1 MVTIADDEAQVTRN
15 ATGMSPIFRHPQPPN
30 DYVKRRCGLVG
41 CCATPGVTS
50 QTKCRGP
57 CSAPRRATSFTRI
70 SSLLCAVALLA
81 SVQLAGAQG
90 YPSRPIRLV
99 VPAAPG
105 GGTDIIARILAEGLG
120 AVLGQTVVVDN
131 RAGAGTVLGAD
142 IVSKATPD
150 GYALLIS
157 PNSLAFNVALYSKLP
172 YDTLRDFAPISLVA
186 DQPNILVVHPSL
198 PAKSFQEYVAL
209 ARSQPGKLVYGS
221 GGVGVG
227 SHLAMELLLLS
238 QKIEL
243 VHVPYKGIGPALTAL
258 LGNEVSALL
267 STFAS
272 ALPHVKSGR
281 LRALGV
287 TSAQRAPALPD
298 APTIAESGVPGY
310 EYGTWYGL
318 LAPAGTPRTI
328 VEKLNRA
335 TAEVLASP
343 KTAERYV
350 AQGLTPTPSTSAR
363 FAAHLKSETEKWTRV
378 VREAKIP
385 PQ

>member
-1 MVTIADDEAQVTRN
+1 MLRN
-15 ATGMSPIFRHPQPPN
+15 AR
-30 DYVKRRCGLVG
+30 GL
-41 CCATPGVTS
+41 
-50 QTKCRGP
+50 
-57 CSAPRRATSFTRI
+57 
-70 SSLLCAVALLA
+70 LLPALLA
-81 SVQLAGAQG
+81 TLALPAAAADS
-90 YPSRPIRLV
+90 YPTRPIRLV

-105 GGTDIIARILAEGLG
+105 GGTDIIARVLADAVGL
-120 AVLGQTVVVDN
+120 ALGQTIVVDN
-131 RAGAGTVLGAD
+131 RAGAGTTLGAD

-150 GYALLIS
+150 GYVLLIS
-157 PNSLAFNVALYSKLP
+157 PNALAFNVALYRKLP
-172 YDTLRDFAPISLVA
+172 YNTLRDFAPISLVA

-198 PAKSFQEYVAL
+198 PVKIFQDFIAL

-221 GGVGVG
+221 GGLGVG

-238 QKIEL
+238 QKLEL
-243 VHVPYKGIGPALTAL
+243 VHVPYKGVGPALTAL

-298 APTIAESGVPGY
+298 IPTIAESGAPGF

-318 LAPAGTPRTI
+318 LAPAGTPRAVI
-328 VEKLNRA
+328 EKLNGVTVA
-335 TAEVLASP
+335 ALASP
-343 KTAERYV
+343 RVAERLV
-350 AQGLTPTPSTSAR
+350 GQGLTPTPSTPAQFSAY
-363 FAAHLKSETEKWTRV
+363 LKSETAKWVRV

-385 PQ
+385 QQ

>member
-1 MVTIADDEAQVTRN
+1 MRYFAATLVAAFLASLAVPATAQSPS
-15 ATGMSPIFRHPQPPN
+15 TG
-30 DYVKRRCGLVG
+30 
-41 CCATPGVTS
+41 
-50 QTKCRGP
+50 
-57 CSAPRRATSFTRI
+57 SAPVLSPSKGQAYPTRP
-70 SSLLCAVALLA
+70 L
-81 SVQLAGAQG
+81 
-90 YPSRPIRLV
+90 RLV

-105 GGTDIIARILAEGLG
+105 GGTDISARILAEGLG
-120 AVLGQTVVVDN
+120 AALGQTVVVDN

-150 GYALLIS
+150 GYVLLIS
-157 PNSLAFNVALYSKLP
+157 PNSLAFNAALYRKLP

-186 DQPNILVVHPSL
+186 DQPNILVIHPSL
-198 PAKSFQEYVAL
+198 PARSFQEFVAL
-209 ARSQPGKLVYGS
+209 GRSQPGKLVYGS

-243 VHVPYKGIGPALTAL
+243 VHVPYKGVGPALTAL
-258 LGNEVSALL
+258 LGNEVSTLL

-281 LRALGV
+281 LHALGV
-287 TSAQRAPALPD
+287 TSAQRAPALPET
-298 APTIAESGVPGY
+298 PTIAESGVPGY

-318 LAPAGTPRTI
+318 LAPAGSPRTI
-328 VEKLNRA
+328 VEKLSRA

-343 KTAERYV
+343 KTVDRYV
-350 AQGLTPTPSTSAR
+350 GQGLTPVPSTPAR
-363 FAAHLKSETEKWTRV
+363 FAAHLKSEIEKWTKV
-378 VREAKIP
+378 VRAANIP

>member
-1 MVTIADDEAQVTRN
+1 MLQN
-15 ATGMSPIFRHPQPPN
+15 AN
-30 DYVKRRCGLVG
+30 
-41 CCATPGVTS
+41 A
-50 QTKCRGP
+50 
-57 CSAPRRATSFTRI
+57 
-70 SSLLCAVALLA
+70 LLLAALLA
-81 SVQLAGAQG
+81 PLAAAAAAT
-90 YPSRPIRLV
+90 YPERPIRLV

-120 AVLGQTVVVDN
+120 QALGQTVVVDN

-150 GYALLIS
+150 GHVLLIS

-186 DQPNILVVHPSL
+186 DQPNILVVHPAL
-198 PAKSFQEYVAL
+198 PAKSFQEYIAL
-209 ARSQPGKLVYGS
+209 ARSQPGRLVYGS
-221 GGVGVG
+221 GGLGVG

-243 VHVPYKGIGPALTAL
+243 VHVPYKGVGPALTAL

-298 APTIAESGVPGY
+298 IPTIAESGVPGY

-318 LAPAGTPRTI
+318 LAPAGTPRAA

-335 TAEVLASP
+335 TTEVLASP

-350 AQGLTPTPSTSAR
+350 GQGLTPTPSTPAR
-363 FAAHLKSETEKWTRV
+363 FAAHLKSEIQKWTKV

-385 PQ
+385 RQ

>member
-1 MVTIADDEAQVTRN
+1 MVT
-15 ATGMSPIFRHPQPPN
+15 
-30 DYVKRRCGLVG
+30 
-41 CCATPGVTS
+41 
-50 QTKCRGP
+50 
-57 CSAPRRATSFTRI
+57 I
-70 SSLLCAVALLA
+70 SSLLCAAVLLA
-81 SVQLAGAQG
+81 AAQLADAQG

-120 AVLGQTVVVDN
+120 PALGQTVVVDN

-150 GYALLIS
+150 GYVLLIS

-186 DQPNILVVHPSL
+186 DQPNILVVHPAL
-198 PAKSFQEYVAL
+198 PAKSFQEYIAL

-221 GGVGVG
+221 GGLGVG

-243 VHVPYKGIGPALTAL
+243 VHVPYKGVGPALTAL
-258 LGNEVSALL
+258 LSNEVSALL

-298 APTIAESGVPGY
+298 IPTIAESGVPGY
-310 EYGTWYGL
+310 DYGTWYGL
-318 LAPAGTPRTI
+318 LAPAGTPRAA

-335 TAEVLASP
+335 TTEVLA
-343 KTAERYV
+343 K
-350 AQGLTPTPSTSAR
+350 
-363 FAAHLKSETEKWTRV
+363 
-378 VREAKIP
+378 
-385 PQ
+385 

>member
-1 MVTIADDEAQVTRN
+1 
-15 ATGMSPIFRHPQPPN
+15 
-30 DYVKRRCGLVG
+30 L
-41 CCATPGVTS
+41 
-50 QTKCRGP
+50 
-57 CSAPRRATSFTRI
+57 APFFLPAFA
-70 SSLLCAVALLA
+70 LLAALLA
-81 SVQLAGAQG
+81 SGAATAAAADQ
-90 YPSRPIRLV
+90 YPARPIRLV

-105 GGTDIIARILAEGLG
+105 GGTDISARVLAEGLG
-120 AVLGQTVVVDN
+120 SALGQTVVVDN

-150 GYALLIS
+150 GYVLLIS
-157 PNSLAFNVALYSKLP
+157 PNSLAFNAALYRKLP

-186 DQPNILVVHPSL
+186 DQPNILVTHPSL
-198 PAKSFQEYVAL
+198 PARSFQEFVAL
-209 ARSQPGKLVYGS
+209 GRSQPGKLVYAS
-221 GGVGVG
+221 GGIGVG

-238 QKIEL
+238 QKLEL
-243 VHVPYKGIGPALTAL
+243 VHVPYKGVGPALTAL

-298 APTIAESGVPGY
+298 TPTIAESGVPGY

-318 LAPAGTPRTI
+318 LAPAGTPRAI
-328 VEKLNRA
+328 VARLSRA
-335 TAEVLASP
+335 TAEVLDSR
-343 KTAERYV
+343 KIAERLV
-350 AQGLTPTPSTSAR
+350 SQGLTPTPSTPAR
-363 FAAHLKSETEKWTRV
+363 FAAHLKTETERWTRV

-385 PQ
+385 LQ